1 MFESKAQKARREE
14 CRPFGAQILS
24 QSYPGLTPL
33 GSASCG
39 SSSLHDD
46 CGMLPSLLHPTKRKL
61 CSSGGGGG
69 NRTTSICSSSQRPEG
84 PTEAEPSGASPGK
97 MWRFDMSP
105 GGRAHPAIVI
115 KQQRPSCRK
124 RPEGPKAAQRRHY
137 VSHLDSR
144 RTGGQPSRNRRLLR
158 GLIEWECHAQRSRPV
173 SPVAIEFLQSS

>member
-1 MFESKAQKARREE
+1 QPLHGGSNRRLQRNHAPWSEVTEIGENRHKIIQTLDSIGLTAGAAPGLMFESKAQKARREE

-39 SSSLHDD
+39 SWSLHDD

-115 KQQRPSCRK
+115 KQQ
-124 RPEGPKAAQRRHY
+124 
-137 VSHLDSR
+137 
-144 RTGGQPSRNRRLLR
+144 
-158 GLIEWECHAQRSRPV
+158 
-173 SPVAIEFLQSS
+173 